1 MSKRKILVVS
11 LLTFLCLGFAG
22 VVLAESGEESYLF
35 SSGLSNIPTQ
45 NHMNMPMNTVAV
57 HDRHSAGLLPTGLG
71 MNELDPIDLHMAAA
85 ADHQKIA
92 RSQAPAEIAAAQK
105 SISAALLP
113 TGLGM
118 SELDQADLNLIVPT
132 NTQQDEKSRLRAL
145 CASGKAKSSVNC
157 KDIIGG

>member
-1 MSKRKILVVS
+1 
-11 LLTFLCLGFAG
+11 
-22 VVLAESGEESYLF
+22 
-35 SSGLSNIPTQ
+35 
-45 NHMNMPMNTVAV
+45 
-57 HDRHSAGLLPTGLG
+57 
-71 MNELDPIDLHMAAA
+71 MAAA

-92 RSQAPAEIAAAQK
+92 RSQAPAQIAAAQK